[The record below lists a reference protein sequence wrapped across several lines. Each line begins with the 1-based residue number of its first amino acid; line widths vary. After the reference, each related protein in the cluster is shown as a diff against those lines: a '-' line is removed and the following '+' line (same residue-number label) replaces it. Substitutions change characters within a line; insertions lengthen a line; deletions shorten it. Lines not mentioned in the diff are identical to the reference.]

1 MIKGGISIG
10 EVWTVLGVILIIL
23 GVCGLTAGQVYI
35 SVMKKRIREESERV
49 QGRGIDEM
57 S

>member
-1 MIKGGISIG
+1 MG
-10 EVWTVLGVILIIL
+10 EIWTVLGVILIIL

-35 SVMKKRIREESERV
+35 SVMKKRIREDSERV

>member
-1 MIKGGISIG
+1 MGEAWMIIGIIF
-10 EVWTVLGVILIIL
+10 IIL
-23 GVCGLTAGQVYI
+23 GVCVLTAGQVYI
-35 SVMKKRIREESERV
+35 SIMKKRIREESERV

>member
-1 MIKGGISIG
+1 MGEAWMIIGIIF
-10 EVWTVLGVILIIL
+10 IIL

-35 SVMKKRIREESERV
+35 SVMKKKIREESERV